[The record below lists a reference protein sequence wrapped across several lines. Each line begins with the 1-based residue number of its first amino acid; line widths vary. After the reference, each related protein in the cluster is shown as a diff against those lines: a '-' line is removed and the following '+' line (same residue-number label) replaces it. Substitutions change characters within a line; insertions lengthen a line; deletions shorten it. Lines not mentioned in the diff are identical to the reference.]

1 MHQATARNTNGLWT
15 ILLAAGEARRF
26 GAPKQ
31 LARFGGHSLLVGR
44 VRLAEEVTP
53 GRVLIVLGAHGQRL
67 RSHLRRNE
75 IHARIAYNA
84 AWPQGLSA
92 SLRDGVSRLPRS
104 ARAALVLLCD
114 QPAVD
119 AHGLARLI
127 HGWLSRPQRIAASL
141 YGGRIGVP
149 AIFPRAYFRKLEGLR
164 GDSGARDLL
173 RAADITGVA
182 LPEAELDVDE
192 PRDLLRLSAR

>member
-1 MHQATARNTNGLWT
+1 MHQATTRKTNGLWT

-31 LARFGGHSLLVGR
+31 LAHFGATSLLLGR
-44 VRLAEEVTP
+44 ARLAEEVTP
-53 GRVLIVLGAHGQRL
+53 GRVLIVLGAHSQRL

-92 SLRDGVSRLPRS
+92 SLRDGVAHLPKS

-114 QPAVD
+114 QPAID
-119 AHGLARLI
+119 ARGLARLV
-127 HGWLSRPQRIAASL
+127 HGWLSQPQRIAASL

-149 AIFPRAYFRKLEGLR
+149 AIFPRAYFRELEALR

-173 RAADITGVA
+173 RAADVTGVG
-182 LPEAELDVDE
+182 LPEAEWDIDE
-192 PRDLLRLSAR
+192 PLDLLRLRAR